1 MGLWHGHFLWDH
13 YSICHSIL
21 RGIGPFH
28 LGYHTHYY
36 KVAHSIPL
44 NVFKGHSFIRH
55 SFNVCG
61 IRGIIPSFINDSGSC
76 VFCLF
81 ILVTLV
87 RDLSILLIF
96 PKKHLLCSLIFL
108 IIFLFSFYL
117 CCNLY
122 FHFVL
127 FTFSLILLSS
137 LFRWLLISFYFFF
150 SNTILIILNF
160 PQALF

>member
-1 MGLWHGHFLWDH
+1 M
-13 YSICHSIL
+13 L
-21 RGIGPFH
+21 RGICPFH
-28 LGYHTHYY
+28 LGYHIYHY

-44 NVFKGHSFIRH
+44 NVFKGHSFKRH

-61 IRGIIPSFINDSGSC
+61 IRGVIHYFINDSGSC

-96 PKKHLLCSLIFL
+96 TKKHLLCSLIFL
-108 IIFLFSFYL
+108 LIFLFSFYL
-117 CCNLY
+117 CSNLY

-127 FTFSLILLSS
+127 FTFSLILPSS
-137 LFRWLLISFYFFF
+137 LFRWLLI
-150 SNTILIILNF
+150 
-160 PQALF
+160 